1 MMKLKTFF
9 HYSISLIVSI
19 ILLEIACLAFFH
31 SLSGEL
37 FEYKTLE
44 NRRVAR
50 IAVILEKIENE
61 EGSQE
66 RQMFHPYVGYVGR
79 PSIYTGGKTKA
90 NKYGMPSA
98 AGYPYPYKKQPNDFV
113 FAVVGGSVAAGFANR
128 GEKFLKT
135 YLHEHGFNKNVVL
148 INLAKG
154 GYKQPQQL
162 FHLQYALLS
171 GFEFD
176 AVLNIDGFNDL
187 VFASHNLDN
196 KINPIFPS
204 GFHMGMLSKMRTS
217 HQFDSRTIKQLSD
230 YYSLY
235 ENELRLLS
243 LIQES
248 PFKYSVFFN
257 LLSEL
262 WTQRN
267 IIRAKQ
273 LEYDLAN
280 DSQRTMTEEFRGPQF
295 EPKASKYEIAAKIWQ
310 QASEMLYAISKANH
324 LIYIHV
330 LQPNQYVEGS
340 KALSE
345 NEKKIAIDPNFKWG
359 IAAREGY
366 RYLISMG
373 KELKHKGI
381 PFYDLTMIF
390 KDSTDDIYVDICCH
404 FENKGNAIMA
414 KNIAEIIMYE
424 AAATRPL
431 KSKMRN

>member
-1 MMKLKTFF
+1 MKLKKNFQ
-9 HYSISLIVSI
+9 YSISLIFTI
-19 ILLEIACLAFFH
+19 ILLEVVSFAFFNL
-31 SLSGEL
+31 LSGQQ

-44 NRRVAR
+44 KKRVAR
-50 IAVILEKIENE
+50 IAAILEKTKNDDE
-61 EGSQE
+61 SQD
-66 RQMFHPYVGYVGR
+66 RHMFHPYVGYVGR

-90 NKYGMPSA
+90 NEYGMPSL

-113 FAVVGGSVAAGFANR
+113 FAVVGGSVAAGFTNK

-135 YLHEHGFNKNVVL
+135 YLHELGFNKNLVL

-176 AVLNIDGFNDL
+176 GVLNIDGFNDL
-187 VFASHNLDN
+187 VLATHNIDN

-217 HQFDSRTIKQLSD
+217 HQFDSHTIRQLSD

-243 LIQES
+243 FIQES
-248 PFKYSVFFN
+248 HLKYSVFFN

-262 WTQRN
+262 WTQHN
-267 IIRAKQ
+267 IIKAKL

-295 EPKASKYEIAAKIWQ
+295 KQKGNKYKIAAKIWQ
-310 QASEMLYAISKANH
+310 HASEMLYAICKAND

-340 KALSE
+340 KPLSE
-345 NEKKIAIDPNFKWG
+345 NEKKRAIDPNLKWG

-373 KELKHKGI
+373 KELKHKGV

-390 KDSTDDIYVDICCH
+390 KESTDDIYVDVCCH
-404 FENKGNAIMA
+404 FEKKGNAIMA
-414 KNIAEIIMYE
+414 KKMAEIIM
-424 AAATRPL
+424 
-431 KSKMRN
+431 MNN